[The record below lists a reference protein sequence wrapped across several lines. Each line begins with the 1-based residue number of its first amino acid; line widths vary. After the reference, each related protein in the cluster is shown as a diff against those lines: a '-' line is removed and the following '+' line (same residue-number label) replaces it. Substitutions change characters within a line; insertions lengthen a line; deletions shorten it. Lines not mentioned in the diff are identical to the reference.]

1 MRLHF
6 RTTRSKELMP
16 FNYQTFLTGALHKWI
31 GKNNLHDDRLS
42 LYSFSWLNGGSAF
55 KNGLRFENGAQFFVS
70 VYDQQLI
77 KSIILGVRKDP
88 EIAFGLEVIEM
99 IIQKDPLFEKEQR
112 FMTASPIFIKRTIDG
127 MERHFE
133 FHEKVS
139 SVLLTETLQNKL
151 RKAGLDDAGVSV
163 RFDMDY
169 CNPKTKLVYYN
180 QIGNKVNICPVII
193 KGTPDQ
199 ILFSWNVG
207 MGNSTGIG
215 FGALK

>member
-6 RTTRSKELMP
+6 RTTRSKELVP

-31 GKNNLHDDRLS
+31 GMNNLHDDRLS
-42 LYSFSWLNGGSAF
+42 LYSFSWLIGGSAH

-70 VYDQQLI
+70 VYDQELI

-88 EIAFGLEVIEM
+88 EIAFGLVVTEM
-99 IIQKDPLFEKEQR
+99 IIQEDPIFEQEQK

-127 MERHFE
+127 KERHFE
-133 FHEKVS
+133 FHEKES
-139 SVLLTETLQNKL
+139 SILLTETLQNKL

-163 RFDMDY
+163 RFDMDFS
-169 CNPKTKLVYYN
+169 NPKTKVIHYN

-193 KGTPDQ
+193 KGTPEQ
-199 ILFSWNVG
+199 ILFAWNVG
-207 MGNSTGIG
+207 LGNSTGIG
-215 FGALK
+215 FGAIK